1 MELNAETRSVAN
13 VFTLNKKYVVPRFQR
28 EYSWQADQLEEFWE
42 DITQQIRVNS
52 GKPAFN
58 EYFIGAV
65 VLVGDDSKSDYLIV
79 DGQQRLTTLTIL
91 LRAIVERLNEL
102 KETKAAEALH
112 KNVIQGVD
120 HEGNEYFKLINES
133 PKPYFQ
139 NEVQA
144 LEPQRLNAPK
154 SAEEMLLS
162 DAYQLFRKR
171 VGGFKLKGISDI
183 DAAKALRDQTLDYLK
198 FIQVTAKNEDDAYTI
213 FETLNARGI
222 SLSSVDLVK
231 NWIFKNY
238 PNVHP
243 HDNAKEIWSGIR
255 KKVSNFS
262 SLEVFFRHYWN
273 ARYAFA
279 SDDRLYKSFKDVLK
293 KKQIS
298 GPKDF
303 LLELQAAAETYRKIG
318 APRDSDWRI
327 QKERPV
333 KRSLSLLG
341 QYKVT
346 QPRPFLIALLEC
358 RRLNKSIPQT
368 LFVSTVRAIENFHFV
383 FSNVCQER
391 ASGLEGKYTR
401 AAKQLYAAGADK
413 TKAENVIKKLLTD
426 LRAKRPDASKIKA
439 SLTGIELTDDDASK
453 KQIQTIFHKIEAHR
467 LGTSELEV
475 AGFSLEHIDDHSN
488 GAAWCNQ
495 IGNLLPLDEKLNNAI
510 KKGSDF
516 IKKKSAYSKSQLRTV
531 ADFLA
536 QNPQGTWGKADA
548 DRWCTHVATQ
558 LDAATRV

>member
-1 MELNAETRSVAN
+1 
-13 VFTLNKKYVVPRFQR
+13 
-28 EYSWQADQLEEFWE
+28 
-42 DITQQIRVNS
+42 
-52 GKPAFN
+52 
-58 EYFIGAV
+58 
-65 VLVGDDSKSDYLIV
+65 
-79 DGQQRLTTLTIL
+79 
-91 LRAIVERLNEL
+91 
-102 KETKAAEALH
+102 
-112 KNVIQGVD
+112 
-120 HEGNEYFKLINES
+120 
-133 PKPYFQ
+133 
-139 NEVQA
+139 
-144 LEPQRLNAPK
+144 
-154 SAEEMLLS
+154 
-162 DAYQLFRKR
+162 
-171 VGGFKLKGISDI
+171 
-183 DAAKALRDQTLDYLK
+183 
-198 FIQVTAKNEDDAYTI
+198 
-213 FETLNARGI
+213 
-222 SLSSVDLVK
+222 
-231 NWIFKNY
+231 
-238 PNVHP
+238 
-243 HDNAKEIWSGIR
+243 
-255 KKVSNFS
+255 
-262 SLEVFFRHYWN
+262 
-273 ARYAFA
+273 
-279 SDDRLYKSFKDVLK
+279 
-293 KKQIS
+293 
-298 GPKDF
+298 
-303 LLELQAAAETYRKIG
+303 
-318 APRDSDWRI
+318 
-327 QKERPV
+327 
-333 KRSLSLLG
+333 LLG